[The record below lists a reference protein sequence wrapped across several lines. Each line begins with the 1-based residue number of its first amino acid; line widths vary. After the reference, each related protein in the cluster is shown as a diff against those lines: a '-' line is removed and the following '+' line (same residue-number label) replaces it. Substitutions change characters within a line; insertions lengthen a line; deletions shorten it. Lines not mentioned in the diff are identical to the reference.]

1 LLLVIIIVKNEE
13 DIRNIKFFLIKAI
26 EGKMKGRIGMNL
38 YRIYLALMYPGTN
51 FTEMSLREELK
62 NLEKMRKRE
71 KERLR

>member
-1 LLLVIIIVKNEE
+1 MKFHKIVLYRIIKFLLVE
-13 DIRNIKFFLIKAI
+13 A
-26 EGKMKGRIGMNL
+26 MKGKIGMNL

-51 FTEMSLREELK
+51 FTEMSLKEELK